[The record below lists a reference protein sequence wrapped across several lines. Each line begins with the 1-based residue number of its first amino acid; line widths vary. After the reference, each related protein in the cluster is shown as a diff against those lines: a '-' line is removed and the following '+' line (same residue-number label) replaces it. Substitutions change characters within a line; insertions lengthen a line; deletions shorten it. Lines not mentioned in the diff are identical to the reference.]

1 MGGGGGYSGFAGF
14 PYGVGGFGNIAG
26 SFGYAGGG
34 ATLSTVTNS
43 LASGIGNEGV
53 IKDVLVRG
61 LAEATTPEATLR
73 ATRAYDA
80 ALARVADSKV
90 GEKLR
95 LVKRERTVGSFVTLT
110 MKKNNEQ
117 ITGNLVS
124 EENDLITVETA
135 REEITVRKADVDR
148 IVRPKS
154 NVKAAAR

>member
-1 MGGGGGYSGFAGF
+1 MICPDG
-14 PYGVGGFGNIAG
+14 PGN
-26 SFGYAGGG
+26 
-34 ATLSTVTNS
+34 
-43 LASGIGNEGV
+43 
-53 IKDVLVRG
+53 R
-61 LAEATTPEATLR
+61 TTPEATLR